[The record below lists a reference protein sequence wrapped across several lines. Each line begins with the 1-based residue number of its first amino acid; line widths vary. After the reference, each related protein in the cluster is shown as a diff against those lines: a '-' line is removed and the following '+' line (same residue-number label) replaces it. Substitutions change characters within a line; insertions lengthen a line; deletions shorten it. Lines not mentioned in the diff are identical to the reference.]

1 MEGYET
7 PPIAGPGAIGHL
19 AAIAIGAYTDITA
32 IYGPAEAAYGDLVS
46 VEVRVRNLSGSPI
59 YISTMGRYD
68 GIDFALNPEYASV
81 EAGLTQSF
89 TYSFYMPNN
98 DVRLDV
104 WTFYWTGT
112 EWYQDDHEYV
122 AIALAVPPEVY
133 AGTISRKEVEYDG
146 SRAGIPAY

>member
-1 MEGYET
+1 MDGSQN
-7 PPIAGPGAIGHL
+7 PPSYGPRGIGQL
-19 AAIAIGAYTDITA
+19 AEIGVGAYTDITA

-59 YISTMGRYD
+59 YIATTGRYD
-68 GIDFALNPEYASV
+68 SIDFALNPEYASV
-81 EAGLTQSF
+81 GAGLTQSF

-146 SRAGIPAY
+146 YRAAIPA

>member
-1 MEGYET
+1 MEGYQT
-7 PPIAGPGAIGHL
+7 PPMAGPSPIGQL
-19 AAIAIGAYTDITA
+19 AAIAIGDYTDITA

-46 VEVRVRNLSGSPI
+46 VEVRVRNLHTGPI
-59 YISTMGRYD
+59 YIAVSGRYN
-68 GIDFALNPEYASV
+68 GIDISFSPEYASV
-81 EAGLTQSF
+81 DAGA
-89 TYSFYMPNN
+89 TYSFVSSFTMPNN

-133 AGTISRKEVEYDG
+133 AGTISRKELEYDG
-146 SRAGIPAY
+146 RTAGIPAR